1 MRISRALEPTVIAWH
16 NLGTSMFKVFLRRIL
31 SYSTTLLIL
40 AVNFMVIIGLQAL
53 DGYIKDSIKRRFSIG
68 NADSQLTGSKLFA
81 VRTISI
87 CVSLVIQVVNRI
99 MLAILKLLTEFERW
113 SDLTKHYASYSFK
126 NVVAVFTTTNLLI
139 VISHLLLHRD
149 ELSFIWGKGSLINDV
164 FFIIVGDNLL
174 DPLFIFLDPVY
185 LYRRLKRC
193 RLARKAQKKTC
204 TALQK
209 DANDL
214 FEGPE
219 LDLADSYANLVST
232 FWMALF
238 FTPVFPVAAPI
249 TCLAFVSTYWL
260 QKTLLLR
267 RFARPRAYSGSICF
281 LAMYLLRFSPFVLM
295 VLLAHQLGYYCL
307 NFILRNKEN
316 NGLIYIGL
324 IVTGVLI
331 VVPLEN
337 VFFVCTRL
345 NSNESLLKKNVS
357 YNEVRNRFY
366 SEYDRENPI
375 TSKEAT
381 EEYLH
386 WIKSSRT

>member
-1 MRISRALEPTVIAWH
+1 MACLL
-16 NLGTSMFKVFLRRIL
+16 LGANFF
-31 SYSTTLLIL
+31 LIL
-40 AVNFMVIIGLQAL
+40 GLKFVDKRLKEYFRAEL
-53 DGYIKDSIKRRFSIG
+53 KVGKRDS
-68 NADSQLTGSKLFA
+68 DLTGWNLATIRA
-81 VRTISI
+81 VS
-87 CVSLVIQVVNRI
+87 VLVALVIQVVNRI

-316 NGLIYIGL
+316 NGLIDVFL
-324 IVTGVLI
+324 ILAGVWT
-331 VVPLEN
+331 VVPAEN
-337 VFFVCTRL
+337 Y
-345 NSNESLLKKNVS
+345 LLKLFKLKNRESELKMTVD
-357 YNEVRNRFY
+357 YNSVRHKFHG
-366 SEYDRENPI
+366 EFDRENPI

>member
-1 MRISRALEPTVIAWH
+1 MACLL
-16 NLGTSMFKVFLRRIL
+16 LGANFF
-31 SYSTTLLIL
+31 LIL
-40 AVNFMVIIGLQAL
+40 GLKFVDKRLKEYFRAEL
-53 DGYIKDSIKRRFSIG
+53 KVGKRDS
-68 NADSQLTGSKLFA
+68 DLTGWNLATIRA
-81 VRTISI
+81 VS
-87 CVSLVIQVVNRI
+87 VLVALVIQVVNRI

-139 VISHLLLHRD
+139 FLSHIILNRD
-149 ELSFIWGKGSLINDV
+149 ENSFYIWGKGSLINDIW
-164 FFIIVGDNLL
+164 FILL
-174 DPLFIFLDPVY
+174 ANVFLDPFFMYFDFFY
-185 LYRRLKRC
+185 LFTLWKRC
-193 RLARKAQKKTC
+193 RLESKGKRS

-316 NGLIYIGL
+316 NGLIDVFL
-324 IVTGVLI
+324 ILAGVWT
-331 VVPLEN
+331 VVPAEN
-337 VFFVCTRL
+337 Y
-345 NSNESLLKKNVS
+345 LLKLFKLKNRESELKMTVD
-357 YNEVRNRFY
+357 YNSVRHKFHG
-366 SEYDRENPI
+366 EFDRENPI